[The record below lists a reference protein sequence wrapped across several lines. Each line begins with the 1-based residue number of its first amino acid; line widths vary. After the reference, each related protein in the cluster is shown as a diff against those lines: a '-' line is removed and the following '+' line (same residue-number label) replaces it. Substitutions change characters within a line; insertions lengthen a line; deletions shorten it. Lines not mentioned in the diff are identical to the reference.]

1 MMCCLMSCDVNMS
14 HEIIVYAV
22 EVHDAGV
29 CVPTSRM
36 TLLPDFD
43 EVLSLMSY
51 RRMLEPTS

>member
-1 MMCCLMSCDVNMS
+1 MCCLMSCDVNMS

-22 EVHDAGV
+22 EVHDARV

-51 RRMLEPTS
+51 RRMLELTS